1 MEGESRSERIAP
13 VSRAERDRLIDRVR
27 NITSRI
33 EHAETSAM
41 TLDEVEDEKPI
52 NRIILNYILVVMLG
66 VLVGVLLIA
75 AVAAVL
81 R

>member
-1 MEGESRSERIAP
+1 MEGESTSERIAP
-13 VSRAERDRLIDRVR
+13 MSRAERDKLIDRVR

-33 EHAETSAM
+33 ENAKMSAR